1 MQWLYVT
8 ECWSH
13 CRILKKCQE
22 TQTNDTFSLLKTVT
36 GWDYYFM
43 DRNNLGKKM
52 KEWTMDLLQMTIY
65 ALSGKKIMSQL
76 VKLAAIFYA
85 QVHVNV
91 KENDFCAV
99 LTRKQQKSNEMC
111 M

>member
-1 MQWLYVT
+1 MH
-8 ECWSH
+8 SS
-13 CRILKKCQE
+13 LKK
-22 TQTNDTFSLLKTVT
+22 KI
-36 GWDYYFM
+36 
-43 DRNNLGKKM
+43 
-52 KEWTMDLLQMTIY
+52 KEWTMGLLQMTIY
-65 ALSGKKIMSQL
+65 ALSGKKIISQL

-91 KENDFCAV
+91 KENNFCAV